1 MKKRYIITL
10 LSLGILGAAGGAK
23 AQPQSQG
30 PALSLHDCMEYAIS
44 NSTLMRLQEADRDD
58 EQALRRQAI
67 MQAFTPS
74 LSARTYANN
83 QYGRN
88 LDPETNT
95 YNTVTTFYNGY
106 SVSAGITLFDGFQA
120 INNLK
125 MASAS
130 VKMGL
135 SKDEQEKDRICLM
148 TMEAFTNVVYWSEM
162 EKVIAAQVETAR
174 QAHRKALR
182 QEELGE
188 KGHAEVVQMASELA
202 QKEYQLISASN
213 EKQNALITLKDAMY
227 YPSDEPLV
235 LDTRIPEPL
244 CLSSDVAELESKA
257 KVQNPSALIAG
268 LELSNARLNLKKA
281 RGAYSPSLELYGGW
295 STTYYTYP
303 GMSEYKTAPF
313 KDQFVN
319 NGGEYIQLQ
328 LSIPIFDHLSR
339 RTSLQK
345 SKNELKR
352 AEAKYDQALR
362 DIENEV
368 RRAVNDRDGANAA
381 FLQAERMADVQKE
394 AFMLSTKQ
402 FETGLISA
410 LEYQTASQT
419 YLNAM
424 AEQLNCRL
432 KLFLKDSLVRYYG
445 GEAYI
450 NQ

>member
-1 MKKRYIITL
+1 
-10 LSLGILGAAGGAK
+10 
-23 AQPQSQG
+23 
-30 PALSLHDCMEYAIS
+30 
-44 NSTLMRLQEADRDD
+44 
-58 EQALRRQAI
+58 
-67 MQAFTPS
+67 
-74 LSARTYANN
+74 
-83 QYGRN
+83 
-88 LDPETNT
+88 
-95 YNTVTTFYNGY
+95 
-106 SVSAGITLFDGFQA
+106 
-120 INNLK
+120 
-125 MASAS
+125 
-130 VKMGL
+130 
-135 SKDEQEKDRICLM
+135 
-148 TMEAFTNVVYWSEM
+148 
-162 EKVIAAQVETAR
+162 
-174 QAHRKALR
+174 
-182 QEELGE
+182 
-188 KGHAEVVQMASELA
+188 
-202 QKEYQLISASN
+202 
-213 EKQNALITLKDAMY
+213 
-227 YPSDEPLV
+227 
-235 LDTRIPEPL
+235 
-244 CLSSDVAELESKA
+244 
-257 KVQNPSALIAG
+257 
-268 LELSNARLNLKKA
+268 
-281 RGAYSPSLELYGGW
+281 
-295 STTYYTYP
+295 
-303 GMSEYKTAPF
+303 MSEYKTAPF